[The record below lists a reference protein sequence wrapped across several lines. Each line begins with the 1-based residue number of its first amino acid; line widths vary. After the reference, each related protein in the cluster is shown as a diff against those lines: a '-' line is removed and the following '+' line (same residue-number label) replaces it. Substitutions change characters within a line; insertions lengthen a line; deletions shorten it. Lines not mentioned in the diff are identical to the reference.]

1 MSVVF
6 LKKKVPKRYFRL
18 ITLCEELEDMVEE
31 LEEIIRSNDALE
43 LSIALTQ
50 TSSLVMTI
58 EQELLRLIDNPEIR
72 KNIENEF
79 KKIVSIMLFGTSERF
94 KGERKIVFP
103 LLVARNLLDWIKNTL
118 EDVSD
123 GKIFEIS
130 LQRRSGIWI
139 KPVTKESV
147 LSMR

>member
-72 KNIENEF
+72 KNALFCYWLDPNARSPLKRNF
-79 KKIVSIMLFGTSERF
+79 KYFSI
-94 KGERKIVFP
+94 
-103 LLVARNLLDWIKNTL
+103 RN
-118 EDVSD
+118 
-123 GKIFEIS
+123 
-130 LQRRSGIWI
+130 
-139 KPVTKESV
+139 V
-147 LSMR
+147 L